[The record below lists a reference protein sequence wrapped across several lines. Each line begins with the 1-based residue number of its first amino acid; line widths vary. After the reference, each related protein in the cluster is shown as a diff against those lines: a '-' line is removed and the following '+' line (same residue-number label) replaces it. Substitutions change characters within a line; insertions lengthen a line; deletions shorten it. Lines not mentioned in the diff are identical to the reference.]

1 MKILENKAAF
11 ENLLKQEKPVMLDFY
26 ADWCGPCK
34 ALLPVV
40 EKLSKEYE
48 GKVEIRKVN
57 VDENREL
64 AAEFRVQSIPSLFF
78 IKDAKVV
85 DQLKGLVPAS
95 QLKTKLNAL
104 LN

>member
-1 MKILENKAAF
+1 MKNLENKEAF
-11 ENLLKQEKPVMLDFY
+11 ESLLKQDKPIMLDFY

-40 EKLSKEYE
+40 EKLSEEYE

-64 AAEFRVQSIPSLFF
+64 AAEFMVQSIPALFF

-85 DQLKGLVPAS
+85 DQLKGLVPKT
-95 QLKTKLNAL
+95 QLKTKLNTL

>member
-1 MKILENKAAF
+1 MKNLENKEAF
-11 ENLLKQEKPVMLDFY
+11 EDLLKQDKPVMLDFY

-40 EKLSKEYE
+40 EKLSEEYD

-64 AAEFRVQSIPSLFF
+64 AAEFRVQSIPALFF

-85 DQLKGLVPAS
+85 DQLKGLAPIAH
-95 QLKTKLNAL
+95 LKTKLNAL